1 MMTLDELARRWAH
14 PDGRHKVHPKGRKGD
29 ILILPFQ
36 AARHSDP
43 AGPVAGVGAK
53 QFGRPEDPF
62 VKNALYG
69 LGLFAHRGGK

>member
-1 MMTLDELARRWAH
+1 
-14 PDGRHKVHPKGRKGD
+14 VHLKGRKGD
-29 ILILPFQ
+29 ILILPLQ

-62 VKNALYG
+62 LRNARSG
-69 LGLFAHRGGK
+69 LGLLAHRGGKWNVSKVTDLRRYK